1 MSDAASELAHQ
12 HRLLAT
18 DIGTPASGA
27 VRYAAAMYFYAE
39 GLLPAETLEIY
50 RRCCNI
56 DDEDPVD
63 LARFEGVAPPPGSP

>member
-1 MSDAASELAHQ
+1 MNAADDELARQ
-12 HRLLAT
+12 RALLAAPP
-18 DIGTPASGA
+18 GARGSGK

>member
-1 MSDAASELAHQ
+1 MKTPGETTRQKELLHTQ
-12 HRLLAT
+12 
-18 DIGTPASGA
+18 IGRPGSGGK
-27 VRYAAAMYFYAE
+27 RYAAAMYFYAE